1 MTGRFNEA
9 LWAFKKALQVSPDN
23 IMAHTALA
31 ATYSMMGRKN
41 EARAE
46 AEEVLR
52 LNPKFSLDYFA
63 KISVYKEQSVIDN
76 IIDALRKAGLK

>member
-1 MTGRFNEA
+1 MIGRE
-9 LWAFKKALQVSPDN
+9 
-23 IMAHTALA
+23 
-31 ATYSMMGRKN
+31 N

-52 LNPKFSLDYFA
+52 LNPKFSLDYLA
-63 KISVYKEQSVIDN
+63 KISVYKEQSVIDK